1 MSDIDLERLGDL
13 WREEPDPA
21 EMAELR
27 RSADS
32 ARRRARWGQVVDA
45 VAAVVVGGVV
55 VLLVASNATV
65 ETVLGGGAT
74 ILILLASQIR
84 QRRLRQIE
92 IKALGGGAE
101 EMLDQFS
108 RRAEATLK
116 RLRFSLFAL
125 APALLAGYLL
135 GTMLERQ
142 SGESLVAEL
151 VSGSWDRRLLLVFI
165 PAALML
171 TMTVYLLRSMRR
183 TREELERLHVLRQA
197 YRQERED
204 GAAE

>member
-13 WREEPDPA
+13 WRQEPDPA

-32 ARRRARWGQVVDA
+32 ARRRARWGQSVDA
-45 VAAVVVGGVV
+45 VAAVLVGAV
-55 VLLVASNATV
+55 VLLLVAANATV
-65 ETVLGGGAT
+65 ETVIGGGAT

-92 IKALGGGAE
+92 IKALSGGAE

-108 RRAEATLK
+108 QRAEATLK
-116 RLRFSLFAL
+116 RQRFSLFAL
-125 APALLAGYLL
+125 APALLAGFLL
-135 GTMLERQ
+135 GTLLERQ
-142 SGESLVAEL
+142 PGESVVAEL

-165 PAALML
+165 PAALIVA
-171 TMTVYLLRSMRR
+171 MTVYLLRNMRR
-183 TREELERLHVLRQA
+183 TREELERLHVMRKA
-197 YRQERED
+197 YRQEREE
-204 GAAE
+204 GAAG